1 MYIYILCILYYT
13 YIYYYIYN
21 IYYLYIYT
29 IGIRQRFILQIPQR
43 VDVEL
48 IHWPVD
54 IVDPQAISLCTG
66 LYLHTC
72 NMCTV

>member
-1 MYIYILCILYYT
+1 MYIILYIYIYH
-13 YIYYYIYN
+13 YIYN
-21 IYYLYIYT
+21 ILYICVDT

-43 VDVEL
+43 VNVEL
-48 IHWPVD
+48 IHCHWPVD

>member
-1 MYIYILCILYYT
+1 MYIILYIYIYIIIYIT
-13 YIYYYIYN
+13 YIIYI
-21 IYYLYIYT
+21 YIYT

>member
-1 MYIYILCILYYT
+1 MYIYIYVD
-13 YIYYYIYN
+13 
-21 IYYLYIYT
+21 T